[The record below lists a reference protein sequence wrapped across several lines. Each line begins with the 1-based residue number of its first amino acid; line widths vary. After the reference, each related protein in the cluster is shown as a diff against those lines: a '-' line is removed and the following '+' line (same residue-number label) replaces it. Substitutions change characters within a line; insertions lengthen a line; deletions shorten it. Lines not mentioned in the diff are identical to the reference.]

1 MRKTWEEEQWRNK
14 QRFLLVIPQQAA
26 SSYFCTLRIDDE
38 IADKKLMTVKEIERK
53 NACTIDLLRAKD
65 ANIQQVL

>member
-14 QRFLLVIPQQAA
+14 QRFLFVISQQAT
-26 SSYFCTLRIDDE
+26 SSYFSCTRIDDE

-53 NACTIDLLRAKD
+53 NARTIDLLRAKD
-65 ANIQQVL
+65 ANIQQV